1 MPSAFEGGMLRDKP
15 KRARADCRCA
25 SEHEC
30 WHGGAATRLDR
41 KKAEC
46 WPFCTRDKAQ
56 AMEAAIRHRLWRHSS
71 QHQSIGLSTPDP
83 YPHLSRS
90 AVHPTHTLHP
100 THTRTSTNLQ
110 RHTYGHTQRRI
121 HRHMCTRT
129 RTYTAG
135 PPIRG
140 RPHACPSAT
149 GAHGAHGC
157 MRGGSVRALV
167 QSAVQDQWFSRW
179 IEAVPSQRDVES
191 DRW

>member
-1 MPSAFEGGMLRDKP
+1 
-15 KRARADCRCA
+15 
-25 SEHEC
+25 
-30 WHGGAATRLDR
+30 
-41 KKAEC
+41 
-46 WPFCTRDKAQ
+46 
-56 AMEAAIRHRLWRHSS
+56 MEAAIRHRLWRHSS

-135 PPIRG
+135 PRPPIRQG
-140 RPHACPSAT
+140 SRAPARPSSCLPVRTS
-149 GAHGAHGC
+149 AHGAHGC